1 MQTTLKKPVKIS
13 GVGLHT
19 GCQVSITLRPAPED
33 TGVIFRRVDLQNFQ
47 IEALRKRVSR
57 VVLATTLMKKG
68 VMLSTVEHI
77 LSALYGLELDNVYID
92 IDSLEVPIMDGS
104 ALPFVEMVSQAG
116 IQKQD
121 KERIFLKIQKPIRL
135 KNREK
140 FISIEPAS
148 SFQISYEID
157 FTHPKIGHQV
167 LNMELNPEIY
177 RRDIAYAR
185 TFGFYAEVE
194 DLRKKGLIRGGS
206 FDNAVVL
213 SETEIMNGELRSPDE
228 FVRHKILDLIGD
240 ISLCGYPLIGHIRAH
255 KAGHALHT
263 ALATILVRDPSLCC
277 YASESQLNSHAV
289 NF

>member
-116 IQKQD
+116 IQKQN
-121 KERIFLKIQKPIRL
+121 KERIFLKIQKPIQL
-135 KNREK
+135 KSKEK

-157 FTHPKIGHQV
+157 FTHPMIGHQV

-213 SETEIMNGELRSPDE
+213 SETEIMNGKLRSPDE

-263 ALATILVRDPSLCC
+263 ALATTLVRDSSLCC
-277 YASESQLNSHAV
+277 YVSESQVNSHAV